1 MGTLI
6 VFHGVSVAV
15 SNPMSALDWPKTK
28 LFPQLARSVAAI
40 PVPGE
45 NPDHR
50 LDADVV
56 IASHDLS
63 VG

>member
-1 MGTLI
+1 M
-6 VFHGVSVAV
+6 
-15 SNPMSALDWPKTK
+15 

-56 IASHDLS
+56 ISSHDLS
-63 VG
+63 VGWGVGGIGATI